1 MQARGNIRPAGTTT
15 KTWSP
20 NIASGIRNPEVPV
33 RLGII
38 GSVPRLLTLSPST
51 QIVMS
56 ILVQPPLAGTTLKTH
71 LDIPM
76 NSLYDDVSYEKGTMG
91 AYSDNLLSLPPR
103 LSIKTS
109 LSPPPP
115 DASYVPQGS
124 WTLRRRSATAD
135 AGRHVEKL
143 ADFFGVNDKDVFTL
157 A

>member
-1 MQARGNIRPAGTTT
+1 
-15 KTWSP
+15 
-20 NIASGIRNPEVPV
+20 
-33 RLGII
+33 
-38 GSVPRLLTLSPST
+38 
-51 QIVMS
+51 
-56 ILVQPPLAGTTLKTH
+56 
-71 LDIPM
+71 M

-91 AYSDNLLSLPPR
+91 AYSDNLLSLPPC